1 MHRRQF
7 LKSSLKAALG
17 ISAATVP
24 SILAPIVTNRFARPA
39 HAQGA
44 SATTT
49 DSPDTSG
56 PFDLIIRGG
65 RVIDPSV
72 HLDAI
77 RDIAIRGGRIAAVE
91 PGIEADAT
99 EEMDASGKLV
109 VPGLLDIHAHYAQDP
124 RGPQVA
130 LEDGVTGFVDAG
142 SGGADNIDAIIEVAR
157 AAPQPARVLI
167 NIGRQGVIGAGDTF
181 ELRLADVDACKA
193 AIARNPDYI
202 VGVKARLTAGVT
214 ADDREVLRRA
224 QEAAS
229 AFNLPVMI
237 HMGQSETPMGELVQ
251 LLKPGDIVTHLFAPP
266 PNAIVDEQ
274 GRIHPE
280 ILAARRRGIWFDVA
294 NGRIDHLR
302 RDTFD
307 QIMAEGF
314 WPDTVS
320 TDGFVNSR
328 EVPGVVDLSNIMS
341 KLLNFGGMGLS
352 EVVASATVNAARV
365 FPFLR
370 DKGTL
375 NVGADADVAVLELR
389 EGEFEFLD
397 NYEGVRLGEQRLYPV
412 ETIYSGS
419 KLQRI

>member
-1 MHRRQF
+1 MQRRKF
-7 LKSSLKAALG
+7 LKTSVHAAIGAAAASL
-17 ISAATVP
+17 P
-24 SILAPIVTNRFARPA
+24 SLYNVA
-39 HAQGA
+39 HAQ
-44 SATTT
+44 SAQ
-49 DSPDTSG
+49 PY
-56 PFDLIIRGG
+56 DLIIRGG

-77 RDIAIRGGRIAAVE
+77 RDVAIRGGRIMAVA
-91 PGIEADAT
+91 PNIEANAT
-99 EEMDASGKLV
+99 ETMDASGKLV

-124 RGPQVA
+124 RGPHVA

-142 SGGADNIDAIIEVAR
+142 SGGADNIDDIIAVAR
-157 AAPQPARVLI
+157 SAPQPARVLI
-167 NIGRQGVIGAGDTF
+167 NIGRQGVIGSGDTADM
-181 ELRLADVDACKA
+181 RLADVEACKA
-193 AIARNPDYI
+193 AIARNLDYV

-214 ADDREVLRRA
+214 ANDREVLRRA

-229 AFNLPVMI
+229 YFNLPVMI

-251 LLKPGDIVTHLFAPP
+251 LLKPGDIVTHMFAPP

-274 GRIHPE
+274 GRIYPE

-302 RDTFD
+302 WDTFD
-307 QIMAEGF
+307 QIMATGF

-328 EVPGVVDLSNIMS
+328 EVPGVVDLPNIMS
-341 KLLNFGGMGLS
+341 KFLNFGGMSLS
-352 EVVASATVNAARV
+352 EVVATATTNAAKV

-375 NVGADADVAVLELR
+375 NVGAGADVAVLELR

-397 NYEGVRLGEQRLYPV
+397 NYEGVREGQQRLYPV
-412 ETIYSGS
+412 GTVHYE
-419 KLQRI
+419 

>member
-1 MHRRQF
+1 MQRRKF
-7 LKSSLKAALG
+7 LKTSVHAAIGAAAASL
-17 ISAATVP
+17 P
-24 SILAPIVTNRFARPA
+24 SIY
-39 HAQGA
+39 
-44 SATTT
+44 
-49 DSPDTSG
+49 TSG
-56 PFDLIIRGG
+56 ALAQSAQPYDLIIRGG

-77 RDIAIRGGRIAAVE
+77 RDIAIRGGRIMAVA
-91 PGIEADAT
+91 PNIEANANET
-99 EEMDASGKLV
+99 MEASGKLV

-124 RGPQVA
+124 RGPHVA

-142 SGGADNIDAIIEVAR
+142 SGGADNIDDIIAVAR
-157 AAPQPARVLI
+157 SAPQPARVLI
-167 NIGRQGVIGAGDTF
+167 NIGRQGVIGSGDTADMS
-181 ELRLADVDACKA
+181 LADVEACKA
-193 AIARNPDYI
+193 AIARNLDYV

-214 ADDREVLRRA
+214 ANDREVLRRA

-229 AFNLPVMI
+229 YFNLPVMI

-251 LLKPGDIVTHLFAPP
+251 LLKPGDIVTHMFAPP
-266 PNAIVDEQ
+266 SNAIVDEQ
-274 GRIHPE
+274 GRIYPE

-302 RDTFD
+302 WDTFD
-307 QIMAEGF
+307 QIMATGF

-328 EVPGVVDLSNIMS
+328 EVPGVVDLPNIMS
-341 KLLNFGGMGLS
+341 KFLNFGGMSLS
-352 EVVASATVNAARV
+352 EVVATATTNAAKV

-389 EGEFEFLD
+389 AGEFEFLD
-397 NYEGVRLGEQRLYPV
+397 NYEGVRVGDERLFSS
-412 ETIYSGS
+412 ETLFSGRRVV
-419 KLQRI
+419 RI